1 MDIAHLPFP
10 FTGIPGLFGAVCR
23 LPTTGA
29 APDELYR
36 SLCIAFPDAAG
47 QDYLRQLIRGVA
59 TAPSRLTALSLL
71 PPLLRSAGQDPRGYT
86 LARDGHGRPYLRP
99 PDPDRPAPDFNLS
112 HSARH
117 AVCVLWCG
125 HGRVGVDIEEPI
137 PAPRAERLKGRVC
150 SSRELA
156 LLPDHLGPNA
166 LSAEFTR
173 IWTRKEALC
182 KQDGRGQ
189 PLLFDSE
196 LPSEGLCLFS
206 AVLADTGA
214 ILSLCWPQT

>member
-1 MDIAHLPFP
+1 MDIAYLPFP

-23 LPTTGA
+23 LPATGTG
-29 APDELYR
+29 PDELYR
-36 SLCIAFPDAAG
+36 SLCTAFPDPAG
-47 QDYLRQLIRGVA
+47 QDYLRQLICGAA

-71 PPLLRSAGQDPRGYT
+71 PPLLRSAGQDSTGYA
-86 LARDGHGRPYLRP
+86 LARDEHGRPYLRP

-125 HGRVGVDIEEPI
+125 RGRVGVDVEEPI
-137 PAPRAERLKGRVC
+137 PASRAERLKGRVC
-150 SSRELA
+150 SPRELA
-156 LLPDHLGPNA
+156 LLPDSLEPTA
-166 LSAEFTR
+166 LSTEFTR

-189 PLLFDSE
+189 PLLFDSAQ
-196 LPSEGLCLFS
+196 PPEGLCLLS

-214 ILSLCWPQT
+214 TLSLCLPRT